1 MDGQAYIGELF
12 SAIFF
17 VIAGVRLL
25 SLSRRTCETP
35 EFILGAAFVLSGVAL
50 LFYMVPYVPAFE
62 FLWTPFTFAG
72 RVAFI
77 PVSILFALFTRAVF
91 RPSDGWATGLV
102 WAIGALHLIGVG
114 GSALTGDFEG
124 FSISSGWFWFE
135 WTGYTLPV
143 AWTGLEALAQ
153 YRQARLRVRLDL
165 CGPLVC
171 NRMLL
176 WGLFGA
182 LQLVLSIV
190 IVFQYSAYD
199 ETNVF
204 TPGWDRLYGIFSIT
218 SVVMIWFA
226 FFPPTFY
233 RRWIE
238 AGSHTATSE
247 HG

>member
-1 MDGQAYIGELF
+1 MGDNAYIGELF

-17 VIAGVRLL
+17 VIAGARLL
-25 SLSRRTCETP
+25 RLSRRTREAP
-35 EFILGAAFVLSGVAL
+35 EFLLGAAFVLSGIGL
-50 LFYMVPYVPAFE
+50 LFYMVPYAAAFE
-62 FLWTPFTFAG
+62 LLWTPFTFAG
-72 RVAFI
+72 RATFI
-77 PVSILFALFTRAVF
+77 PVSILWALFTRGVF
-91 RPSDGWATGLV
+91 RPSENWATGLV
-102 WAIGALHLIGVG
+102 WAIGALHLIGVC

-124 FSISSGWFWFE
+124 FSISSGWFWLE

-143 AWTGLEALAQ
+143 AWTGLEALVQ
-153 YRQARLRVRLDL
+153 YGQARRRVRLDL

-182 LQLVLSIV
+182 LQVGLSIV
-190 IVFQYSAYD
+190 VLFQYAAFD

-204 TPGWDRLYGIFSIT
+204 TPGWDLLYGVFSIT

-226 FFPPTFY
+226 FFPPAFY

-238 AGSHTATSE
+238 HGVPTAHSE

>member
-1 MDGQAYIGELF
+1 MDSNAYIGELF

-17 VIAGVRLL
+17 AIAGARLL
-25 SLSRRTCETP
+25 SLSRRTRETP
-35 EFILGAAFVLSGVAL
+35 EFLLGAAFVLSGIGLAL
-50 LFYMVPYVPAFE
+50 YIVPYVPAFE
-62 FLWTPFTFAG
+62 TLLTPFTFAG
-72 RVAFI
+72 RALFI
-77 PVSILFALFTRAVF
+77 PVSILWALFTQRVF
-91 RPSDGWATGLV
+91 RPSEGWATGLV

-114 GSALTGDFEG
+114 GAALTGDFEG
-124 FSISSGWFWFE
+124 FSVSSGWFWLE

-153 YRQARLRVRLDL
+153 YGQARRRVRLDL
-165 CGPLVC
+165 CRPLVC

-182 LQLVLSIV
+182 LQVGLSIV
-190 IVFQYSAYD
+190 VIFQYSAFD

-204 TPGWDRLYGIFSIT
+204 TPGWDLLYGLFSMT
-218 SVVMIWFA
+218 SVAMIWFA

-238 AGSHTATSE
+238 GGAHTTSPE
-247 HG
+247 QH